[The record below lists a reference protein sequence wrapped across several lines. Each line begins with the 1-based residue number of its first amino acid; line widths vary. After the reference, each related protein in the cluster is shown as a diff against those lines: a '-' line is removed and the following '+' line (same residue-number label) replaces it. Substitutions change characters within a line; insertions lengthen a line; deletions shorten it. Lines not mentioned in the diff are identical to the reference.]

1 MEVFGSIWKTL
12 EDTGMPKLT
21 VTEAE
26 KLVSVGKSTIYTDMD
41 TGKLAFDLNARGK
54 KVIDPAE
61 LDRVYGLR
69 KPPEI
74 HGDPTGSENGTSR
87 TQMET
92 SGNSHGT
99 SRTQMETSGNTDA
112 GMGDVRFLHSEVER
126 LRAELEAAGKREAK
140 CLEREEQLETRAEK
154 LLDMLAME
162 QEKTKMLMLP
172 QGEPERGKKKGRWF
186 GYFRWKR

>member
-1 MEVFGSIWKTL
+1 
-12 EDTGMPKLT
+12 MPKLT

-61 LDRVYGLR
+61 LDRVYGLL
-69 KPPEI
+69 KHPEI
-74 HGDPTGSENGTSR
+74 NGNPTISENGTSR

-92 SGNSHGT
+92 SGNGNGT
-99 SRTQMETSGNTDA
+99 SRTHSEISANTDA
-112 GMGDVRFLHSEVER
+112 GMGDVRFLQSEVER
-126 LRAELEAAGKREAK
+126 LKAELEAAGKREAK
-140 CLEREEQLETRAEK
+140 RLEREEQLETRAEK

-172 QGEPERGKKKGRWF
+172 QGAPERIKKKGRWF
-186 GYFRWKR
+186 GYFRRKR